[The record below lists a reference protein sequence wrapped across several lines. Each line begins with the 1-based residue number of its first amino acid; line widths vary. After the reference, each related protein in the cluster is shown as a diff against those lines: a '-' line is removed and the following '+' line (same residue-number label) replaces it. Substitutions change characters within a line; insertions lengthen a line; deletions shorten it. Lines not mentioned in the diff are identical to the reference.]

1 MQGDSDLEM
10 AKTQLFHRLS
20 QRIHDERVIEVME
33 LVPRELFVPAASRDS
48 AYNDN
53 PLPIEMGQTISQ
65 PFIIAMMTSALDLTG
80 RERVLEIGTGRGY
93 QSAILAGLARQVIS
107 VERHPQLIELA
118 RRTLE
123 KLGYDNIEI
132 HQAGETLG
140 WPEGAP
146 YDGIIVTAAAPDVP
160 PVLVDQLALG
170 GRLVIPVG
178 GRYEQQLLKI
188 TREKWGISTRDLGGC
203 RFVPL
208 IGAGAWD
215 DEDGKRDL

>member
-20 QRIHDERVIEVME
+20 QRINDERVIEVME
-33 LVPRELFVPAASRDS
+33 LVPRELFVPAPSRNS
-48 AYNDN
+48 AYDDN

-65 PFIIAMMTSALDLTG
+65 PFIIALMTSALDIASQD
-80 RERVLEIGTGRGY
+80 RILEIGTGRGY
-93 QSAILAGLARQVIS
+93 QAAILAGMARQVTS

-118 RRTLE
+118 RQTLE
-123 KLGYDNIEI
+123 SLGYENIEI
-132 HQAGETLG
+132 HPAEETLG

-160 PVLVDQLALG
+160 PVLVDQLAPG

-178 GRYEQQLLKI
+178 GRHEQKLLKI
-188 TREKWGISTRDLGGC
+188 TKGKWGISTKDLGGC

-208 IGAGAWD
+208 IGAGAWAD
-215 DEDGKRDL
+215 DEKKSDL

>member
-10 AKTQLFHRLS
+10 AKAQLFHRLS
-20 QRIHDERVIEVME
+20 QRIQDERVIEVME
-33 LVPRELFVPAASRDS
+33 LVPRELFVPAASQNS

-65 PFIIAMMTSALDLTG
+65 PFIIALMTSALDLTG

-93 QSAILAGLARQVIS
+93 QAAILAGLARQVIS

-123 KLGYDNIEI
+123 KLGYRNIEI

-146 YDGIIVTAAAPDVP
+146 YDGIMVTAAAPDVP
-160 PVLVDQLALG
+160 PVFIDQLAPG
-170 GRLVIPVG
+170 GRMVIPVG
-178 GRYEQQLLKI
+178 GRHEQKLLKI
-188 TREKWGISTRDLGGC
+188 TRENWGISTRDLGGC

-208 IGAGAWD
+208 IGAGAWV
-215 DEDGKRDL
+215 DEDEGRDL